1 VSLLGNKLFSIGLQ
15 LRSLRIQE
23 REKRERKGRKARKE
37 TLSQMN
43 TSCATAEG
51 LMMLRALVT
60 ASIFYANWACAPCP
74 YHQAGNEIKRGISY

>member
-1 VSLLGNKLFSIGLQ
+1 VSLLGNKLFSI

-23 REKRERKGRKARKE
+23 RREKRERKERKARKE

-51 LMMLRALVT
+51 LMMLRTLVT
-60 ASIFYANWACAPCP
+60 ASIFDANWACAPCP
-74 YHQAGNEIKRGISY
+74 YHQAGNEIKRGIAF